1 MSPDQIAALRTFL
14 AASLAAP
21 PRYGA
26 DPVTFPASSVVQSY
40 GDFPRTAG
48 PWCTFR
54 LMTENGL
61 AAEGDQWRESVRQV
75 YRIAFS
81 AGAGVNSVS
90 LAPTN
95 SDFAPSGVGPVGPA
109 LDATTLRDDTL
120 ALLQALEGPSHPATY
135 VADDSVP
142 ALPAILATA
151 TEAARG
157 VWLDLSTSGPSIDSS
172 LVRDNLAVHTREPL
186 EVVVSV
192 QVYSRVA
199 REGPSAVPNDDL
211 NANNLLG
218 KVRTRC
224 MSGIATAD
232 LRAAGVAPR
241 RFQPVRDLSGLLRG
255 SQWETRAVL
264 DMTCSVS
271 RAIVEQPGTI
281 ESVELSGT
289 AGTAPTINIDTR
301 T

>member
-95 SDFAPSGVGPVGPA
+95 SDFAPSGVTPP
-109 LDATTLRDDTL
+109 TLRGFT
-120 ALLQALEGPSHPATY
+120 PHPM
-135 VADDSVP
+135 
-142 ALPAILATA
+142 
-151 TEAARG
+151 
-157 VWLDLSTSGPSIDSS
+157 W
-172 LVRDNLAVHTREPL
+172 RE
-186 EVVVSV
+186 
-192 QVYSRVA
+192 
-199 REGPSAVPNDDL
+199 
-211 NANNLLG
+211 
-218 KVRTRC
+218 
-224 MSGIATAD
+224 M
-232 LRAAGVAPR
+232 AG
-241 RFQPVRDLSGLLRG
+241 Q
-255 SQWETRAVL
+255 
-264 DMTCSVS
+264 
-271 RAIVEQPGTI
+271 
-281 ESVELSGT
+281 SGT
-289 AGTAPTINIDTR
+289 FSDDNAS
-301 T
+301 